1 MARGA
6 GPRSVLEGRE
16 KPGGFLANLLGQP
29 LQPLRCRLLLCA
41 DSGDERREGT
51 AELDVV
57 DLHGRRRELA

>member
-1 MARGA
+1 MAHSAGA
-6 GPRSVLEGRE
+6 RSVLDARK